1 MIRKDLPDLVYMT
14 EAEKFRRSLKISK
27 NVLRKASRC
36 WGYYLHRK
44 IGAGVK
50 RTDQSRYKHNVL
62 NAKFHANEAAIV
74 AQEVIRLR

>member
-14 EAEKFRRSLKISK
+14 ERKKFRRSLKISK
-27 NVLRKASRC
+27 NVLRKASGAG
-36 WGYYLHRK
+36 GYYLHRK

-50 RTDQSRYKHNVL
+50 RTDQAGIKHNVL

-74 AQEVIRLR
+74 LRQVIRLR